1 LGIYKYMTKKWCVG
15 KLKVSVLVS
24 KSRKNCPTRR
34 WDNFVRVKQGSPAC
48 KDRSVSTDLGPCH
61 LARLESPVWWGWNK
75 HSQASASPP
84 QGAPRM
90 VVCTF

>member
-34 WDNFVRVKQGSPAC
+34 
-48 KDRSVSTDLGPCH
+48 
-61 LARLESPVWWGWNK
+61 
-75 HSQASASPP
+75 
-84 QGAPRM
+84 
-90 VVCTF
+90 